1 MDDEVAVLV
10 AREGQLE
17 SHVGEER
24 VAVHPPDPLDLRV
37 GEHEA
42 AEQRQLGPVP
52 GELGVEVGEVVDDL
66 DAVEAAVVDLVL
78 GGLEQVVVAERVVAG
93 PRLRARD
100 EQDPGLAAGDGGREP
115 RVLPEPAAA
124 LTVPVGDLGAE
135 RVAFDSGGVGRR
147 RLRGVE
153 RGGVEGA
160 GEVPGG
166 GGVVVGAAV
175 GADLAEDAVDVLDGL
190 GAGERVG
197 VGGLVGEG
205 EVEADGAAEDEDG
218 DEAAEHGDLDVVEG
232 AVDLARAVV
241 VAVAAQRRRPT
252 RPRRRHR
259 QPAATASSPL
269 AVVVPHPF
277 LPHSTPNPSR
287 LGFISRAGGIGAAR
301 ESGAR
306 R

>member
-42 AEQRQLGPVP
+42 AELRQLGPVP
-52 GELGVEVGEVVDDL
+52 GERGVEVGEVVVDL
-66 DAVEAAVVDLVL
+66 DAVVAAVVDLVL

-147 RLRGVE
+147 RLRGGE

-160 GEVPGG
+160 GEVPG
-166 GGVVVGAAV
+166 VVGAAV
-175 GADLAEDAVDVLDGL
+175 GADLAEDALDVLDGL

-205 EVEADGAAEDEDG
+205 EGEADGAAEDEDG

-277 LPHSTPNPSR
+277 LPPSTPNPRR